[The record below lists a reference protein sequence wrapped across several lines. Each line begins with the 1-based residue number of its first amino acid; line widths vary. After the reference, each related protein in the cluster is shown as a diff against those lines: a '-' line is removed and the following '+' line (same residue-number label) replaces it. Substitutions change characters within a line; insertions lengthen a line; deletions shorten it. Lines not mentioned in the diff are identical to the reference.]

1 MENVVT
7 LKKEKEQLGTLNYN
21 HMEMAY
27 IFVNNVRMELKQ

>member
-1 MENVVT
+1 MANVVT
-7 LKKEKEQLGTLNYN
+7 SKKEKEQFYTLNYN